1 MSTTTSINMTPVPA
15 TETSSIRLTADELV
29 DSDSESVISQV
40 VAPSSFTTTKQY
52 GSTL

>member
-29 DSDSESVISQV
+29 DSDSVISQV